1 MRELHNKSLGGGF
14 TINWS
19 LATMNS
25 LKMFINVIAP
35 LLIVVAVLY
44 SISLWLL

>member
-1 MRELHNKSLGGGF
+1 
-14 TINWS
+14 
-19 LATMNS
+19 MNS
-25 LKMFINVIAP
+25 LKMFISVIAP

>member
-1 MRELHNKSLGGGF
+1 
-14 TINWS
+14 
-19 LATMNS
+19 MNS

-44 SISLWLL
+44 SISMWLL

>member
-1 MRELHNKSLGGGF
+1 
-14 TINWS
+14 
-19 LATMNS
+19 MNS